1 MPEQN
6 ARVWWCAIDP
16 KWSSYDELKNRN
28 AVAQGWPDKGD
39 LSHVVGQPREQ
50 ISNALGGDDENLARI
65 FHYLLTKIGPG
76 DLVVANEGT
85 TIKGVCEILPVT
97 RYIYDASTNL
107 EGLSPDQA
115 SPRFREEAEFNY
127 THCLYP
133 VRWIDAADIGISMKA
148 PIRLKGI
155 VGCEQQAGAIER
167 KWNKYKDGLH
177 SRVPW
182 GEAWLRERLRKLRR
196 LQMNKIIDVLAVFPQ
211 IILHGPPGTGKTYE
225 ALEIAGQLLKLDT
238 TNDAFEKARFSSTQ
252 ASSAKGRW
260 EIVQFHPSYNYEDF
274 VRGIE
279 SQIESDKV
287 VYKAVDKIFARMCD
301 AAQRTSDP
309 YVLIIDEIN
318 RANLAA
324 VLGELLYALEYRGK
338 EVTTSYKVD
347 GRQTLLVPNNLYI
360 IGTMNTADRSI
371 GHLDYAI
378 RRRFAFR
385 KYTADPGVIR
395 QFYDDL
401 SLVKREREE
410 LRDKALKMFEEV
422 AKLFAKDAN
431 YLSPDYRSEDVHVGH
446 TYFMKCK
453 SEDELRMKFTHQVLP
468 LLREYIADG
477 VLLPSSEEPIAKLA
491 ASYASD
497 TAHA

>member
-1 MPEQN
+1 MSEQQGTS
-6 ARVWWCAIDP
+6 VWWCAINP
-16 KWSSYDELKNRN
+16 AVSSYAELKNRS
-28 AVAQGWPDKGD
+28 AVAQGWPKKGD
-39 LSHVVGQPREQ
+39 LSALVRESRQRISTSFGVGERE
-50 ISNALGGDDENLARI
+50 SRI
-65 FHYLLTKIGPG
+65 FHNLLTNMRPG

-85 TIKGVCEILPVT
+85 TIKGVCEILPSTQYV
-97 RYIYDASTNL
+97 YDATTNL
-107 EGLSPDQA
+107 EGVSLDQGSPYFKEHGKFDYA
-115 SPRFREEAEFNY
+115 
-127 THCLYP
+127 HCRYP
-133 VRWIDAADIGISMKA
+133 VRWIDAADLGISMKA
-148 PIRLKGI
+148 PVRLKGI
-155 VGCEQQAGAIER
+155 VECHDQADAITR
-167 KWNKYKDGLH
+167 QWNRYRQRLRGKF
-177 SRVPW
+177 PW
-182 GEAWLRERLRKLRR
+182 GDPWLRGRLRKLRR
-196 LQMNKIIDVLAVFPQ
+196 LEMKKLTDVFAVFPQ

-225 ALEIAGQLLKLDT
+225 ALEIAGQLLNLDT

-385 KYTADPGVIR
+385 KYTADPEIIR

-410 LRDKALKMFEEV
+410 LRDKALRMFEEV

-453 SEDELRMKFTHQVLP
+453 TEDELRLKFTHQVLP

-477 VLLPSSEEPIAKLA
+477 VLLPNSEEPIANLA